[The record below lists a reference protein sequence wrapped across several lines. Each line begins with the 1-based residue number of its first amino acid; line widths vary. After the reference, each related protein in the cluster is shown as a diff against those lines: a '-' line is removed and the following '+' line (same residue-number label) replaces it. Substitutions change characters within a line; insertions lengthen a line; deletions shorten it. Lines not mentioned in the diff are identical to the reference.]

1 MAFYTAEANG
11 RPFVVFQAA
20 DKDDAV
26 RILNNPMV
34 VIELSTRNDADGKLI
49 WAGVTPLHVRPA
61 MGQEYAKWLAAKQTA
76 SALVYLIDNTTTA
89 PTRPGLTP
97 YT

>member
-1 MAFYTAEANG
+1 MGFYTAEANG

-34 VIELSTRNDADGKLI
+34 VIELSTETMETG
-49 WAGVTPLHVRPA
+49 
-61 MGQEYAKWLAAKQTA
+61 
-76 SALVYLIDNTTTA
+76 S
-89 PTRPGLTP
+89 
-97 YT
+97 